1 MQQDQYPHLII
12 FVVRAGSRLLR
23 LPIRTL
29 GDNCPQFGRPPNEGL
44 IIPSFVRLNF
54 REYPISAQFRL
65 MLKVNGFDWTSCS
78 ASACPEEL
86 SATRIMHQGSFHQVS
101 NSRFGPEVPFPSI
114 QNLYFVPER
123 KPVQ

>member
-29 GDNCPQFGRPPNEGL
+29 GDNLSPVWTPRNEAL

-54 REYPISAQFRL
+54 REYPISARFRL
-65 MLKVNGFDWTSCS
+65 ILKVNGFDWTSCS
-78 ASACPEEL
+78 ASGLPGRAVGHANHAPEIL
-86 SATRIMHQGSFHQVS
+86 
-101 NSRFGPEVPFPSI
+101 PSGF
-114 QNLYFVPER
+114 QLAVR
-123 KPVQ
+123 T